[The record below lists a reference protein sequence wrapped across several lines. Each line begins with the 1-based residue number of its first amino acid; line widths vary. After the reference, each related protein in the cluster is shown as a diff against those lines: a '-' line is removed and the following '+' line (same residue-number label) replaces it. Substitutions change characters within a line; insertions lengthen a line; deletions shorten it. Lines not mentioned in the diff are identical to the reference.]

1 MVSEADV
8 RALLQSDGGI
18 DNDEDDVD
26 DKDDERLFGDAGE
39 RKRERVVWYSPDK
52 LCPACRPLFNAS
64 ELERRGRGEEGVRLV
79 DAMREVQTQ
88 DLFFLLLG
96 DVLRALFRLAPQ
108 LEARY
113 RERWWGGAGPESVAH
128 SVGVQIRR
136 GRWHMG
142 SKSAADDRGLLS
154 DEGEAHLLSCA
165 RALAQPGTHYFL
177 VTDDVTARERAVAA
191 LAPHPVHFLQ
201 APIVHS
207 GLEGQGEAGQRGVF
221 LDWWILGD
229 VTDAGLWRRCRSSA
243 CSPACG
249 GCIRAEGPGRRVREM
264 SVRGVERSA

>member
-1 MVSEADV
+1 MVVSEADV

-108 LEARY
+108 
-113 RERWWGGAGPESVAH
+113 V
-128 SVGVQIRR
+128 
-136 GRWHMG
+136 
-142 SKSAADDRGLLS
+142 SAPDLRDCSSGF
-154 DEGEAHLLSCA
+154 
-165 RALAQPGTHYFL
+165 LA
-177 VTDDVTARERAVAA
+177 
-191 LAPHPVHFLQ
+191 
-201 APIVHS
+201 
-207 GLEGQGEAGQRGVF
+207 
-221 LDWWILGD
+221 W
-229 VTDAGLWRRCRSSA
+229 C
-243 CSPACG
+243 C
-249 GCIRAEGPGRRVREM
+249 
-264 SVRGVERSA
+264 